1 MLLSSYLSHLQ
12 VLPLSAAAQSSSALY
27 TLPLPTSLGATCCTW
42 VSPQTQEIDIL
53 VAAGGVDRQTHVY
66 SIPSLS
72 PDTADAPRELYTLH
86 GHTGP
91 VSSVIASSSGKEIV
105 TGSWDGNIN
114 LYVLPDAE
122 PTEHQVPADPVSYL
136 PGQGTKKRRKLEK
149 DQEKAPIEG
158 LTDGDAT
165 GEGGWRRAPD
175 AVMRGHAGRVG
186 GLVWDKLDSGKIWSA
201 GWDGSVRGWEVE
213 TGAAGVLRQ
222 GPFDKSALCVD
233 QWKMNGT
240 LATGNMDRTI
250 CLWDTRQGQS
260 LSSHP

>member
-1 MLLSSYLSHLQ
+1 M
-12 VLPLSAAAQSSSALY
+12 
-27 TLPLPTSLGATCCTW
+27 
-42 VSPQTQEIDIL
+42 
-53 VAAGGVDRQTHVY
+53 
-66 SIPSLS
+66 
-72 PDTADAPRELYTLH
+72 
-86 GHTGP
+86 
-91 VSSVIASSSGKEIV
+91 
-105 TGSWDGNIN
+105 
-114 LYVLPDAE
+114 
-122 PTEHQVPADPVSYL
+122 SYL

-175 AVMRGHAGRVG
+175 AVMRGHTGRVG
-186 GLVWDKLDSGKIWSA
+186 GLVWDKLDSGKFWSA
-201 GWDGSVRGWEVE
+201 GWDGSVRGWEVQ
-213 TGAAGVLRQ
+213 TGASGVLRQ

-260 LSSHP
+260 LASHH